1 MGDRGTNWPKLDA
14 DTLESSRRVRNMQ
27 HCREQQLVRQ
37 MRADRDANI
46 RYHDGVNAL
55 GIGNLSG
62 VFDTILG
69 PTPEQMSHGVFE
81 PYQADTLENTVVSI
95 TTLRRQLIPQVIRLL
110 YRGLIDHDQLKVVT
124 WYRNTYDQT
133 GLTGNIPSTDYMKE
147 VFASPDQ
154 RLPFSQSQCEAQ
166 DEIRFVRAKMDGTKI
181 RFFDAVVLDDL
192 PFSRAK
198 EWLRCRNG
206 AEGGIFKHLVVQL
219 VDAYKEL

>member
-1 MGDRGTNWPKLDA
+1 MGNRVFRLG
-14 DTLESSRRVRNMQ
+14 LEGHTELAQRQRA
-27 HCREQQLVRQ
+27 REQQLVRQ

-55 GIGNLSG
+55 GVGNLSG
-62 VFDTILG
+62 IFDTILG
-69 PTPEQMSHGVFE
+69 PTPEQLSHGCFE
-81 PYQADTLENTVVSI
+81 PYQAETVENTAVSI
-95 TTLRRQLIPQVIRLL
+95 TTLRRQIVPQVLRLH
-110 YRGLIDHDQLKVVT
+110 YRGLIDADQLKIVI

-154 RLPFSQSQCEAQ
+154 RLPFSQMQCEAQ
-166 DEIRFVRAKMDGTKI
+166 DDIRFVRVFMDGTKI
-181 RFFDAVVLDDL
+181 RFFDAVVLDDMPL
-192 PFSRAK
+192 SRAK

-219 VDAYKEL
+219 VDGYKELTK